1 MKTCKNTHTKTTT
14 TTTNKELKKNEKR
27 HRSRFTLFLKIELI
41 RKKNCIHYFIC
52 FPFCLIGDMS

>member
-1 MKTCKNTHTKTTT
+1 MKTCKNTHTKTT

-41 RKKNCIHYFIC
+41 RKKIVYIILFV
-52 FPFCLIGDMS
+52 FPSAS